1 MTNRLC
7 QILPDELKS
16 QLMGD
21 WEKHGCYL
29 DDLTQPPGNI
39 CLPAMGGRITCPN
52 GNQWIHLLTP
62 RGDVVWQLVTNVEH
76 VVGPGALTSP
86 SDDAAAAAAEGI
98 KVGHK
103 LFADE
108 YLKHHPVPCGGAVG
122 GGHHKKHRRRKSKR
136 RKSKRRKSKRKS
148 TRRKSTRRKTKK
160 RKSKR
165 KKSRRRRR

>member
-52 GNQWIHLLTP
+52 GNQWINLLTP

-98 KVGHK
+98 KVAHK

-108 YLKHHPVPCGGAVG
+108 YLKHHHVVVCGGQQGRGAVG
-122 GGHHKKHRRRKSKR
+122 GGHHKKRRRKSKR
-136 RKSKRRKSKRKS
+136 KSRRKS

>member
-7 QILPDELKS
+7 QILSDELKS
-16 QLMGD
+16 QLMDD
-21 WEKHGCYL
+21 WDKHGCYL
-29 DDLTQPPGNI
+29 DELTQPPGNI

-52 GNQWIHLLTP
+52 GNQWINLLTP

-98 KVGHK
+98 KMAHK

-122 GGHHKKHRRRKSKR
+122 GGHHKKRRRKSK
-136 RKSKRRKSKRKS
+136 RKSKRKS